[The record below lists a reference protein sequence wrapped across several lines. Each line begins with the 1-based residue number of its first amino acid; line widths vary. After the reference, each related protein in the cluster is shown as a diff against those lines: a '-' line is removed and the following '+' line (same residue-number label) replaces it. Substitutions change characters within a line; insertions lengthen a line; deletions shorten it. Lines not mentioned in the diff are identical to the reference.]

1 MKKIMLI
8 AFFLIS
14 LSLIFIHCNKSNSSS
29 NTIACTMEFRT
40 ISIKVLGDTLN
51 HFYTIRANTGDTII
65 VNSGTALDSET
76 YPVLD
81 DTYLNR
87 FINSTEQFRFVG
99 LKNNI
104 VLVNELFTINADQ
117 CHINYVSGNQT
128 VIL

>member
-1 MKKIMLI
+1 MKKIMQI
-8 AFFLIS
+8 AFFLIF
-14 LSLIFIHCNKSNSSS
+14 LSLIFIHCNKNNSSS

-51 HFYTIRANTGDTII
+51 YFYTIRVNTGDTII